1 MSICNMYI
9 LVLIYYKHRPA
20 AAPRRHTSRPAATPR
35 RHTSRPAAA
44 PRRHTS
50 RPAAAPRHTCGPS
63 DYAYIL
69 HIYYSMRMNIYMTCI
84 Y

>member
-44 PRRHTS
+44 PR
-50 RPAAAPRHTCGPS
+50 HTCGPS